1 MSSIEPGYLIKLV
14 RLRKAMTQP
23 MLLEESG
30 LDSLHVFRLEHERHR
45 MDPVNMQILL
55 DTLSVQMGEFLV
67 PLLENQPDDV
77 IALRDRL
84 ICALDRGDTYQ
95 AGEILSM
102 FESLE
107 GFEEGI
113 NRQFLLSHKARY
125 LEQSQRPASEIIP
138 LIEEGMGITFP
149 EYQQSTVA
157 DAILI
162 FEESELLHT
171 KARIL
176 YKDNKL
182 ADAINLLENIRAG
195 LSKLPVDDCE
205 RERQLGPVLLTL
217 CNYQLD
223 AKDYA
228 NAYEASKEG
237 ARISY
242 WRKQGKLM
250 PDFLLCR
257 AMSYHGMGMEERS
270 RGLIMAAFFGYTL
283 IRDCEK
289 SNATLSQARRLNI
302 DFDTY
307 GAEKKASL
315 PRPKEPYNRGEIV
328 SSANIGEFILKL
340 RKKANLTLDQ
350 LCQGIYSIGNLS
362 KIEKNLI
369 TGGVYG
375 MEGIMQRLGRHIDY
389 YLNTFLS
396 GKDFDEKQMRD
407 KIIALIASNE
417 YEAAEALLSELETK
431 KAFQKGIC
439 LQFIVKMKAILHESK
454 FGSTPEVLDML
465 REALRITWPTF
476 DDSETKCINSISE
489 RPLAYYEISILNQ
502 IAMHYRNIGEFQH
515 AVRIYERL
523 KDSMD
528 NSYVDELEK
537 ARMYGALLYN
547 YSKTLAQM
555 SRYEEALAII
565 EEGEIFELRGRRLN
579 NLPDFA
585 ITKALC
591 LLELG
596 RKEESLSYFAQGFFG
611 ASMFADF
618 GGQDMDILREYV
630 LEKIGVDFGSI
641 S

>member
-1 MSSIEPGYLIKLV
+1 
-14 RLRKAMTQP
+14 

-30 LDSLHVFRLEHERHR
+30 LENLHLFRLEHERHR
-45 MDPVNMQILL
+45 TDPVSLQILM
-55 DTLSVQMGEFLV
+55 DTLSVQMGEFLI
-67 PLLENQPDDV
+67 PLLENQPDEV
-77 IALRDRL
+77 IAWRDRL
-84 ICALDRGDTYQ
+84 ICALDRGDIIQ
-95 AGEILSM
+95 AEEILKL
-102 FESLE
+102 FENLE

-113 NRQFLLSHKARY
+113 NRQFIVSHKARY
-125 LEQSQRPASEIIP
+125 LEQTGAPNHEILP
-138 LIEEGMGITFP
+138 LIEEGMSITFP
-149 EYQQSTVA
+149 EYEHGTVA

-171 KARIL
+171 KARVL
-176 YKDNKL
+176 FKDGNL
-182 ADAINLLENIRAG
+182 PEAINLLENIRAG

-217 CNYQLD
+217 CAYQLA

-228 NAYEASKEG
+228 SAYEASKEG

-257 AMSYHGMGMEERS
+257 ARSYQGMGMEERS
-270 RGLIMAAFFGYTL
+270 RNLLMAAYFGYSL
-283 IRDCEK
+283 IRDGEK
-289 SNATLSQARRLNI
+289 AKSTLTLSQEQNQN
-302 DFDTY
+302 FPTY
-307 GAEKKASL
+307 GADDLANL

-350 LCQGIYSIGNLS
+350 LCQGIYSTGNLS
-362 KIEKNLI
+362 KIEKNQI
-369 TGGVYG
+369 TGNVYG

-407 KIIALIASNE
+407 KIIALAVSHE
-417 YEAAEALLSELETK
+417 YEAAGALLGELETK

-439 LQFIVKMKAILHESK
+439 LQFVMKMKAIIYEAK
-454 FGSTPEVLDML
+454 NGPTPIVLEML
-465 REALRITWPTF
+465 REALQITWPNF
-476 DDSETKCINSISE
+476 DDRDIKCVNSISD

-502 IAMHYRNIGEFQH
+502 IAMNYRNIGDYSH
-515 AVRIYERL
+515 AAKLYERI

-547 YSKTLAQM
+547 YAKTLSQM
-555 SRYEEALAII
+555 ARYEEALVII
-565 EEGEIFELRGRRLN
+565 EEGVNFELRGRRLQ

-585 ITKALC
+585 LNKALC
-591 LLELG
+591 LLEMG
-596 RKEESLSYFAQGFFG
+596 QNEECLPYFAQGYYG

-618 GGQDMDILREYV
+618 GSGENMAVIRDYV
-630 LEKIGVDFGSI
+630 KERLGIDFK
-641 S
+641 

>member
-14 RLRKAMTQP
+14 RLRKAMSQP
-23 MLLEESG
+23 TLVEESG
-30 LDSLHVFRLEHERHR
+30 LENLHVFRLEHERHR
-45 MDPVNMQILL
+45 TDPVNLQILM
-55 DTLSVQMGEFLV
+55 DTLSVQMGEFLI
-67 PLLENQPDDV
+67 PLLENQPDEV
-77 IALRDRL
+77 IAWRDRL
-84 ICALDRGDTYQ
+84 ICALDRGDIPQ
-95 AGEILSM
+95 AKEILTL
-102 FESLE
+102 FDSLD

-113 NRQFLLSHKARY
+113 NRQFILSHKARFM
-125 LEQSQRPASEIIP
+125 EQTGALAKEILP
-138 LIEEGMGITFP
+138 LIEEGMSITFP
-149 EYQQSTVA
+149 EYKECAVA
-157 DAILI
+157 DAVLI

-171 KARIL
+171 KARVL
-176 YKDNKL
+176 YKDGKL
-182 ADAINLLENIRAG
+182 TEAIILLENIRVG

-217 CNYQLD
+217 SSYQLA

-250 PDFLLCR
+250 PDFLLSR
-257 AMSYHGMGMEERS
+257 ALSYLGLGMIERGRS
-270 RGLIMAAFFGYTL
+270 HFQAAYFGYTL
-283 IRDCEK
+283 IRDNEK
-289 SNATLSQARRLNI
+289 AKYTLDLAQENNLA
-302 DFDTY
+302 FETY
-307 GAEKKASL
+307 GTDQLAKK

-350 LCQGIYSIGNLS
+350 LCQGIYSTSNLS
-362 KIEKNLI
+362 KIEKNQI
-369 TGGVYG
+369 TGNVYG

-407 KIIALIASNE
+407 KIIALTVSRE
-417 YEAAEALLSELETK
+417 YNAAEALLMELENK
-431 KAFQKGIC
+431 KTFQRGIC
-439 LQFIVKMKAILHESK
+439 LQFVLKVKAILYEAK
-454 FGSTPEVLDML
+454 FGSNPNVLVML
-465 REALRITWPTF
+465 RDAIQVTWPAF
-476 DDSETKCINSISE
+476 DDQDIKCINSISE
-489 RPLAYYEISILNQ
+489 RPLAYYELSILNQ
-502 IAMHYRNIGEFQH
+502 IAMYYRNIGDYTH
-515 AVRIYERL
+515 AAKLYERL

-555 SRYEEALAII
+555 TRFEEALTII
-565 EEGEIFELRGRRLN
+565 EEGFYFELRGRRLQ

-591 LLELG
+591 LYEQG
-596 RKEESLSYFAQGFFG
+596 KKNESIPYFAQGYYG

-618 GGQDMDILREYV
+618 GSEENMAVIKDYV
-630 LEKIGVDFGSI
+630 HEKLGVIFE
-641 S
+641 